1 MGGEEGLDLLTRAG
15 SLPHPPVS
23 VLMTAYG
30 SEKVAVQAMKRGAYD
45 YVTKP
50 LDLEKLDAVLT
61 RALRSRKVETENR
74 HLREELDKKFG
85 LEKLIG
91 NAPAMVA
98 IYDRV
103 RQVAPS
109 SATVLIEGE
118 SGTGKELV
126 AQSLHML
133 SPRKSARFVAVHC
146 AALSPQ
152 LLESELFGHEKGAFT
167 GAIERRAG
175 RFEEA
180 NHGTIFLDEIGEI
193 DAATQVKL
201 LRALGEQTVQRVG
214 SNQSIKV
221 DVRVVAAT
229 NKNLEAIV
237 REGKFRDDL
246 FYRLDVVPIH
256 LPPLRERRE
265 DIPLLINAFLQEFA
279 KQNQKK
285 IAGLS
290 ADAQEILLR
299 YDWPGNIREL
309 RATIER
315 AVVLCR
321 GERIGVRD
329 LPRTH
334 PGPAGVAR
342 GPGLSRRRDLCL
354 LTGNLNLEKMEKAF
368 IEQALR
374 LTDGNV
380 TDAAKLLGISRR
392 TLHRKIKT
400 YQMDFR
406 NEFHSNHAASS
417 GGGQG
422 PDPRPGFST
431 ARPLVIIIG
440 GLYNFGPVQ
449 TPIGSFGGV
458 YRGPETIRSRWT
470 TRNSR
475 GRSSGMKASPP
486 NSCGPRR
493 SPSCAILPPCKA

>member
-1 MGGEEGLDLLTRAG
+1 MSTAVTDNLPILLVVEDEKNTRDGLRRYFDGKFDIYLAPDVTTAMNVLEAQPVDVLLTDLRLMGGTEGLDLLVRAQ
-15 SLPHPPVS
+15 SIIHPPVC

-45 YVTKP
+45 YITKP

-61 RALRSRKVETENR
+61 RALHSRKVEKENQQ
-74 HLREELDKKFG
+74 LREELDKKFG

-98 IYDRV
+98 IYDRI
-103 RQVAPS
+103 RQVAPTR
-109 SATVLIEGE
+109 ATVLIEGE

-167 GAIERRAG
+167 GAVERRVG

-201 LRALGEQTVQRVG
+201 LRALGEQTIQRVG
-214 SNQSIKV
+214 SNQSLKV

-229 NKNLEAIV
+229 NKNLETLV
-237 REGKFRDDL
+237 REGKFREDL

-265 DIPLLINAFLQEFA
+265 DIPLLIHAFIHEYSR
-279 KQNQKK
+279 QNQKR
-285 IAGLS
+285 ITGLS
-290 ADAQEILLR
+290 ADAQETLQR
-299 YDWPGNIREL
+299 YDWPGNVREL
-309 RATIER
+309 RAAIEH
-315 AVVLCR
+315 AVALCR

-329 LPRTH
+329 LPGRLLGQSTTTSGSA
-334 PGPAGVAR
+334 PNTL
-342 GPGLSRRRDLCL
+342 LSDQP
-354 LTGNLNLEKMEKAF
+354 NLNLESMEKSF
-368 IEQALR
+368 IERALR
-374 LTDGNV
+374 LTDHNV
-380 TDAAKLLGISRR
+380 TEAAKLLGISRR

-400 YQMDFR
+400 YQIK
-406 NEFHSNHAASS
+406 
-417 GGGQG
+417 
-422 PDPRPGFST
+422 T
-431 ARPLVIIIG
+431 
-440 GLYNFGPVQ
+440 
-449 TPIGSFGGV
+449 
-458 YRGPETIRSRWT
+458 
-470 TRNSR
+470 
-475 GRSSGMKASPP
+475 
-486 NSCGPRR
+486 
-493 SPSCAILPPCKA
+493 

>member
-1 MGGEEGLDLLTRAG
+1 MTPVADNLPTLLVVEDEKNTRDGLRRYFDGKFDIYLAPDVTAAMTLLESQPVDVLLTDLRLMGGEEGLDLLTRAG

-91 NAPAMVA
+91 NAPAMVE
-98 IYDRV
+98 IYDRI

-133 SPRKSARFVAVHC
+133 SPRKGARFVAVHC

-167 GAIERRAG
+167 GASERRAG

-193 DAATQVKL
+193 DPATQVKL
-201 LRALGEQTVQRVG
+201 LRALGEQTIQRVG
-214 SNQSIKV
+214 SNTTIKV

-229 NKNLEAIV
+229 NKNLEAMV

-265 DIPLLINAFLQEFA
+265 DIPLLINTFLQEFS

-285 IAGLS
+285 ISGLS
-290 ADAQEILLR
+290 AEAQETLQR

-321 GERIGVRD
+321 GERIGLRD
-329 LPRTH
+329 LPGRVQGL
-334 PGPAGVAR
+334 PDGAAR
-342 GPGLSRRRDLCL
+342 SSSNGATTVSAAS
-354 LTGNLNLEKMEKAF
+354 LNLEKMEKSF

-380 TDAAKLLGISRR
+380 TDAAKMLGISRR

-400 YQMDFR
+400 YQMD
-406 NEFHSNHAASS
+406 S
-417 GGGQG
+417 
-422 PDPRPGFST
+422 
-431 ARPLVIIIG
+431 
-440 GLYNFGPVQ
+440 
-449 TPIGSFGGV
+449 
-458 YRGPETIRSRWT
+458 
-470 TRNSR
+470 
-475 GRSSGMKASPP
+475 K
-486 NSCGPRR
+486 
-493 SPSCAILPPCKA
+493 

>member
-1 MGGEEGLDLLTRAG
+1 MTPVNDNLPVLLVVEDEKNTREGLRRYFEGKFDIYLAPDVTTAMNVLESQPVDVLLTDLRLMGGTEGLDLLGRIQ
-15 SLPHPPVS
+15 SLPHPPVA

-30 SEKVAVQAMKRGAYD
+30 SEKVAVQAMKQGAYD
-45 YVTKP
+45 YITKP
-50 LDLEKLDAVLT
+50 LDLEKLDAVLV
-61 RALRSRKVETENR
+61 RALHSRRVETENR
-74 HLREELDKKFG
+74 QLRVELDKKFG

-91 NAPAMVA
+91 NAPSMVE
-98 IYDRV
+98 IYDRI
-103 RQVAPS
+103 RQVAPTR
-109 SATVLIEGE
+109 ATVLIEGE

-133 SPRKSARFVAVHC
+133 SPRKGARFVAVHC

-167 GAIERRAG
+167 GAAERRVG

-201 LRALGEQTVQRVG
+201 LRALGEQTIQRVG

-229 NKNLEAIV
+229 NKNLEALV

-265 DIPLLINAFLQEFA
+265 DIPLLMNAFIQEFA
-279 KQNQKK
+279 GQNHKR
-285 IAGLS
+285 ITGLS

-299 YDWPGNIREL
+299 YEWPGNVREL

-321 GERIGVRD
+321 GEKIGVRD
-329 LPRTH
+329 LPERIQGKSDPSGRPFSGGTASVRA
-334 PGPAGVAR
+334 P
-342 GPGLSRRRDLCL
+342 D
-354 LTGNLNLEKMEKAF
+354 LNLEKMEKAF

-374 LTDGNV
+374 QTDGNV
-380 TDAAKLLGISRR
+380 TEAAKLLGISRR

-400 YQMDFR
+400 YKID
-406 NEFHSNHAASS
+406 HPA
-417 GGGQG
+417 
-422 PDPRPGFST
+422 
-431 ARPLVIIIG
+431 
-440 GLYNFGPVQ
+440 
-449 TPIGSFGGV
+449 
-458 YRGPETIRSRWT
+458 
-470 TRNSR
+470 
-475 GRSSGMKASPP
+475 
-486 NSCGPRR
+486 
-493 SPSCAILPPCKA
+493 